1 MIEQSN
7 IIKKSIWYFDILF
20 TAVHKQ
26 VGGGVPGA
34 DINSEVKKLN
44 KLSVDQQW
52 TINEIKL
59 YTCTCMFILLFI
71 VTCLQFSLVFRLK
84 SGDNTKIFTNQ

>member
-7 IIKKSIWYFDILF
+7 IIKKIFDILF

-44 KLSVDQQW
+44 KLSVDQQ
-52 TINEIKL
+52 
-59 YTCTCMFILLFI
+59 
-71 VTCLQFSLVFRLK
+71 
-84 SGDNTKIFTNQ
+84 

>member
-7 IIKKSIWYFDILF
+7 IIKKNIWYFDILF

-52 TINEIKL
+52 IINKIN
-59 YTCTCMFILLFI
+59 YIHVCSFCFLLW
-71 VTCLQFSLVFRLK
+71 LVCNFH
-84 SGDNTKIFTNQ
+84 

>member
-7 IIKKSIWYFDILF
+7 IIKKNIWYFDILF

-44 KLSVDQQW
+44 KLSIDQQW

-59 YTCTCMFILLFI
+59 YTHVHVCSFCFLLW
-71 VTCLQFSLVFRLK
+71 LVCNFH
-84 SGDNTKIFTNQ
+84 

>member
-1 MIEQSN
+1 MIEQRN
-7 IIKKSIWYFDILF
+7 IIKKDVWYFDILF

-52 TINEIKL
+52 TINESNYIHV
-59 YTCTCMFILLFI
+59 CSFCFLLWLTF
-71 VTCLQFSLVFRLK
+71 V
-84 SGDNTKIFTNQ
+84 

>member
-1 MIEQSN
+1 MIEQRN
-7 IIKKSIWYFDILF
+7 IIKKNVWYFDILF

-26 VGGGVPGA
+26 VGGGVPGV

-52 TINEIKL
+52 IINKINL
-59 YTCTCMFILLFI
+59 YTCVFILLFI
-71 VTCLQFSLVFRLK
+71 VTCLQVSLVFKLK
-84 SGDNTKIFTNQ
+84 SGDNTEIFTNQ

>member
-1 MIEQSN
+1 MIEQRN
-7 IIKKSIWYFDILF
+7 IIKKNVWYFDILF

-44 KLSVDQQW
+44 KLSIDQQW

-59 YTCTCMFILLFI
+59 YTCMFILLFI

-84 SGDNTKIFTNQ
+84 SGDNTKMFTNQ

>member
-7 IIKKSIWYFDILF
+7 IIKKNIWYFDILF

-34 DINSEVKKLN
+34 GINSEVKKLN
-44 KLSVDQQW
+44 KLICRPTMNNKRNQIIYMYVHFAFYCD
-52 TINEIKL
+52 
-59 YTCTCMFILLFI
+59 LFA
-71 VTCLQFSLVFRLK
+71 
-84 SGDNTKIFTNQ
+84 IFTSV